1 LQVQH
6 IQIIDQI
13 RKRSTLSTDPPEK
26 ESEMSSF
33 LPKSVRDE
41 LAAAQKSAR
50 RRRATRVVHVCDEAF
65 PILDMTENGFAV
77 DAADAPRLRGFID
90 IYDGARHLY
99 QALIV
104 ASEQQGDLMRYEF
117 KRNTA
122 AATTAPVDF
131 ETLPDR
137 PVALLPHL

>member
-1 LQVQH
+1 
-6 IQIIDQI
+6 
-13 RKRSTLSTDPPEK
+13 
-26 ESEMSSF
+26 MSSF

-50 RRRATRVVHVCDEAF
+50 RRRATRVVHVGDEAF
-65 PILDMTENGFAV
+65 PILEMTEGGFVVEAE
-77 DAADAPRLRGFID
+77 AAPRLRGFID

-122 AATTAPVDF
+122 AMTTPPVDF
-131 ETLPDR
+131 ETSESQA
-137 PVALLPHL
+137 VALLPRF

>member
-1 LQVQH
+1 
-6 IQIIDQI
+6 
-13 RKRSTLSTDPPEK
+13 
-26 ESEMSSF
+26 MSSF
-33 LPKSVRDE
+33 LPQSVRDE

-50 RRRATRVVHVCDEAF
+50 RRRATRVVHIGDEAY
-65 PILDMTENGFAV
+65 PILEMTEDGFSV
-77 DAADAPRLRGFID
+77 DAADAPRLRWLID

-122 AATTAPVDF
+122 ATTTAPLDF
-131 ETLPDR
+131 ETVSDR
-137 PVALLPHL
+137 PVALLTQR

>member
-1 LQVQH
+1 MQH
-6 IQIIDQI
+6 IQKIDQI
-13 RKRSTLSTDPPEK
+13 RKRSTLSTDPPAK
-26 ESEMSSF
+26 DSEMSSF
-33 LPKSVRDE
+33 LPQSVREE
-41 LAAAQKSAR
+41 LAAAQKSSR
-50 RRRATRVVHVCDEAF
+50 RRRATRVVHVGDEAF
-65 PILDMTENGFAV
+65 PILEMTDSGFAV
-77 DAADAPRLRGFID
+77 EAADAPRLRGFID

-131 ETLPDR
+131 ETGDAR
-137 PVALLPHL
+137 PVALLPRP

>member
-1 LQVQH
+1 
-6 IQIIDQI
+6 
-13 RKRSTLSTDPPEK
+13 
-26 ESEMSSF
+26 MSSF
-33 LPKSVRDE
+33 LPQSVRDE

-50 RRRATRVVHVCDEAF
+50 RRRATRVVHIGDEAY
-65 PILDMTENGFAV
+65 PILEMTEDGFSV
-77 DAADAPRLRGFID
+77 DAADAPRLRGLID

-122 AATTAPVDF
+122 ATTTAPLDF
-131 ETLPDR
+131 ETVSDR
-137 PVALLPHL
+137 PVALLTQR